1 MKSKAIFLL
10 VIFLLNTV
18 VGFGCAL
25 GMEEN
30 HNDENHSHAKAA
42 VHEHKDHQHNHAKS
56 HEHQIASMPGLDFS
70 KEDPCCKKVVNE
82 LTIQSKLM
90 PETAKVLVVL
100 PVVWLTNYAY
110 TLLFPV
116 SSIEPDQSG
125 YLDHRYRPPNEDIRI
140 SIQSFQI

>member
-1 MKSKAIFLL
+1 MKGKAVFLL

-25 GMEEN
+25 AMDSN
-30 HNDENHSHAKAA
+30 HDDENHSHAKSAA
-42 VHEHKDHQHNHAKS
+42 HVDKGHS
-56 HEHQIASMPGLDFS
+56 HEHGDEHKSPPLSGLNFS

-110 TLLFPV
+110 TLLVPV

-125 YLDHRYRPPNEDIRI
+125 YVDHRYRPPNEDIRI

>member
-25 GMEEN
+25 GMEED
-30 HNDENHSHAKAA
+30 HDNHSHTKAA
-42 VHEHKDHQHNHAKS
+42 VHEHKDHQHNHGES
-56 HEHQIASMPGLDFS
+56 HEHQVTSIPGLNFS
-70 KEDPCCKKVVNE
+70 KEDPCCKKLINE
-82 LTIQSKLM
+82 LTIQSKLI
-90 PETAKVLVVL
+90 PGSAKVLVVL

-110 TLLFPV
+110 TLLVPV

-125 YLDHRYRPPNEDIRI
+125 YVDHRYRPPNEDIRI

>member
-1 MKSKAIFLL
+1 MKGKAVFLL

-25 GMEEN
+25 AMDSN
-30 HNDENHSHAKAA
+30 HDDENHSHAKSAA
-42 VHEHKDHQHNHAKS
+42 HVDKGHS
-56 HEHQIASMPGLDFS
+56 HEHGDEHKSPPLSGLNFS

-82 LTIQSKLM
+82 LTIQNKLI
-90 PETAKVLVVL
+90 PESAKVLVSL

-110 TLLFPV
+110 NLLIPV
-116 SSIEPDQSG
+116 SSIERGQSG
-125 YLDHRYRPPNEDIRI
+125 YIDHRYRPPNEDIRI

>member
-30 HNDENHSHAKAA
+30 HDNDTHSHTKAA
-42 VHEHKDHQHNHAKS
+42 VHEHKDHQHNHAED
-56 HEHQIASMPGLDFS
+56 HEITSIPGLNPS
-70 KEDPCCKKVVNE
+70 KEDTCCKKLVNE
-82 LTIQSKLM
+82 LTIQNKLI
-90 PETAKVLVVL
+90 PESAKVLVSL
-100 PVVWLTNYAY
+100 PVVGLANYAY
-110 TLLFPV
+110 TLLVPV
-116 SSIEPDQSG
+116 ISIAPDQSG
-125 YLDHRYRPPNEDIRI
+125 YVDHRCRPPNEDIRI